1 MKKFI
6 KITALLL
13 MLVLTVTMVCGC
25 ATSEGEEEEEKVY
38 AELTIGLPYNSE
50 SAIWSDLQAMIEDFE
65 KINDAIVTLVEVP
78 AVGTEAYTA
87 FIDDVN
93 NGKVDLFLSPSNEEV
108 EQLIEA
114 GKIAATSAINSKDNR
129 FYELMITTYADLN
142 RESNRLGY
150 SVPYS
155 GSVQGLFLNKDVFE
169 QNNIALPTD
178 WTTLNAAIA
187 AFKAK
192 KITPIAAGF
201 ADGAGYWLDEM
212 ILVEGGT
219 AEHSAVPAKG
229 VINSWSRAVND
240 IKNFYNAGAF
250 SAGALSN
257 THDIAVAEFVNKQA
271 AMIVCS
277 SMDLAGSADPDN
289 TVFMSFPNSST
300 GIKEE
305 GAYIGKAESL
315 FYINKKSL
323 SRNVDDT
330 TALSGVMVEFI
341 NSYMGYSDYYGPLF
355 SVEGQFP
362 FSTDASD
369 AMDTPYEETV
379 YDVVTGAENADI
391 SMDAYLLTFEE
402 MKSGL
407 VDVLNGTVSV
417 ADYLSSAADA
427 EIKAQADKRAAELE
441 DK

>member
-13 MLVLTVTMVCGC
+13 MLVLMMSMVCGC

-50 SAIWSDLQAMIEDFE
+50 SAIWSDLQAMIKDFE
-65 KINDAIVTLVEVP
+65 EINDAIVTLVEVP

-93 NGKVDLFLSPSNEEV
+93 NGKVDLFLSPSNAEL
-108 EQLIEA
+108 EQLIEVD
-114 GKIAATSAINSKDNR
+114 KIASTATINSKDNR
-129 FYELMITTYADLN
+129 FYELMIGTYKDLSP
-142 RESNRLGY
+142 ESNRLGY

-178 WTTLNAAIA
+178 WATLNAAIA

-192 KITPIAAGF
+192 GITPIAAGF

-250 SAGALSN
+250 SANALSN

-277 SMDLAGSADPDN
+277 TMDLAGSADPDN

-391 SMDAYLLTFEE
+391 SMNAYLLTFEE